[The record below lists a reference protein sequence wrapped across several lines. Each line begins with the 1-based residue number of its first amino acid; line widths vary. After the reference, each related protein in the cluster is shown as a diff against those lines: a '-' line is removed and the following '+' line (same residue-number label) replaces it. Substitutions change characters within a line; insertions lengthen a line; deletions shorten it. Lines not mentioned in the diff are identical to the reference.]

1 MKPVFVINGFL
12 ESGKTE
18 FIKYTISQPYFQT
31 KGTTLLIV
39 CEEGVEEYE
48 AELLK
53 RTKTVMEVIEDEEEF
68 TTDYLMELEKKYKPE
83 RIIIEF
89 NGMWN
94 YKDVKFPWHW
104 SLSQQVTLIDA
115 STFPMY
121 YTNMKSLLA
130 EMLRKSELII
140 FNRCDRIKE
149 LSTYKRNIKVIN
161 QNAQIV
167 FEDAN
172 GEVNEMMEDEL
183 PYDLNKTSLD
193 LNDMQYVI
201 WYMDMMEHPERYFD
215 KEITYVAQVMK
226 PEKFPKGMFVPGRMT
241 MTCCADDIAF
251 LGYVCKYDG
260 IESVPEKEWV
270 KITVTVKVEH
280 SDIYGSE
287 GPVLYAKTMKTCKTP
302 KQEVISFS

>member
-140 FNRCDRIKE
+140 FNRCDGIKE

>member
-18 FIKYTISQPYFQT
+18 FIKYTLSQPYFQT

-39 CEEGVEEYE
+39 CEEGIEEYE
-48 AELLK
+48 EELLK
-53 RTKTVMEVIEDEEEF
+53 RTKTVMEIVEDEEEF
-68 TTDYLMELEKKYKPE
+68 TTAHLLELEKKYKPE

-140 FNRCDRIKE
+140 FNRCDGIKE

-172 GEVNEMMEDEL
+172 GEVSEMMEDEL
-183 PYDLNKTSLD
+183 PYDLTKSSLE
-193 LNDMQYVI
+193 LNDTQYVI
-201 WYMDMMEHPERYFD
+201 WYMDMMDHPERYLD

-226 PEKFPKGMFVPGRMT
+226 PEKFPKDMFVPGRMT

-251 LGYVCKYDG
+251 LGYVCKYEG
-260 IESVPEKEWV
+260 IADVPEKEWV

-287 GPVLYAKTMKTCKTP
+287 GPVLYTKSIKTCKTP
-302 KQEVISFS
+302 KQEVISFT